1 MTIVVDPLRKPKVS
15 DLPNPILEEDIS
27 GLQIAMDNAMLGQVL
42 QPLRDFIDNL
52 APVQIMVLLGVL
64 LEVSSF
70 AELGDE
76 VAVVVRELYV
86 DELEDV
92 GVVQLFDDV

>member
-1 MTIVVDPLRKPKVS
+1 MTIVVDPLRKPEVS
-15 DLPNPILEEDIS
+15 DLPNPVLQEDIG
-27 GLQIAMDNAMLGQVL
+27 GLQIAMHNAMLCQVL

-52 APVQIMVLLGVL
+52 TPVQILMFLGVM

-70 AELGDE
+70 AEFSNE

-92 GVVQLFDDV
+92 GVVELLDDV

>member
-1 MTIVVDPLRKPKVS
+1 MTIVVDPLRKPEVP
-15 DLPNPILEEDIS
+15 DLPNPILQEDVS
-27 GLQIAMDNAMLGQVL
+27 GLQIAMDNAILSQVL

-52 APVQIMVLLGVL
+52 PPVQIMVFLGVL

-76 VAVVVRELYV
+76 VAVVVRELYI

-92 GVVQLFDDV
+92 GVVELLDDV